1 METPLASI
9 APSRARSASASARA
23 FLSSASASANASPHR
38 FSFSAVSSR
47 RSAREA
53 MARACI
59 FAPGDT
65 WPILVRG
72 ERRDEGE
79 GTLALA
85 PTPAPASS
93 WPSYASDFVAG
104 GVAGS
109 EPAGER
115 EARSGTADE
124 PRATLPRADLGDLGG
139 LLTDASGEGGSSR

>member
-1 METPLASI
+1 
-9 APSRARSASASARA
+9 
-23 FLSSASASANASPHR
+23 
-38 FSFSAVSSR
+38 
-47 RSAREA
+47 

-93 WPSYASDFVAG
+93 WPSYASDFFAG
-104 GVAGS
+104 GVAGL

-139 LLTDASGEGGSSR
+139 LLTDASGERRIEGLEYRMAPHSALLLEER